1 MKQVIPNI
9 DHRQSLVTPCLLDL
23 YLILTAMVSSHED
36 EDQLCYGPR
45 TIDFTVNGIIH
56 LKGPGTIECIRGN

>member
-1 MKQVIPNI
+1 MIPNI

-36 EDQLCYGPR
+36 EDQLCYGPP
-45 TIDFTVNGIIH
+45 TIDFTVNGIIY
-56 LKGPGTIECIRGN
+56 LKVP